1 MRIRTR
7 THTSN
12 SIEID
17 GIEVPVEYAPYYEDF
32 VLAERVGDKLVV
44 AYLVQDTDAF
54 NPMKAGDANGDIYTM
69 PSRYGGGSIS
79 DNASEIYSQLCV
91 NGGRW
96 SDPEPDID
104 YPFHLGE
111 DPGAGKTSCRDLAAD
126 QVYEELLKDPEEV
139 ADYFRREGMPALGL
153 KSRYV
158 HWLKSKE
165 GEDLIFR
172 DLLDVNG
179 VFSERVEVV
188 AREMFRKHWKRIV
201 GPYVV
206 PMYYSAE
213 RGSCSISFSEWDGDW
228 EDLPNCIWVADKLA
242 IENIDASCHPDNV
255 EIKQVAPW
263 PPSTYA
269 FIVDGQ
275 ETFRGTF
282 GEVNVWSKTKYPP
295 NFDDLRAT
303 AIRYAK
309 AVCGEYASWCEGD
322 CYGCVVETFTLA
334 GEGDDQ
340 EWEREGDEEACW
352 GFIGSDHAMDSLRA
366 EFFEPALKAI
376 KKANKEE
383 A

>member
-17 GIEVPVEYAPYYEDF
+17 GIEVPVEFAPYYEDY
-32 VLAERVGDKLVV
+32 VLAERVGDKMVV
-44 AYLVQDTDAF
+44 AYLVHDTDAS
-54 NPMKAGDANGDIYTM
+54 NPLENGDANGDIYTM
-69 PSRYGGGSIS
+69 PQRYGGGYIS
-79 DNASEIYSQLCV
+79 DNAEEIYRQLCV

-104 YPFHLGE
+104 GGFYLQEGGDFV
-111 DPGAGKTSCRDLAAD
+111 SCRDLAAD
-126 QVYEELLKDPEEV
+126 QVYEELLKDSEEV
-139 ADYFRREGMPALGL
+139 ADYFHREGMPALGL

-165 GEDLIFR
+165 GKDLIFR

-179 VFSERVEVV
+179 FFSERVEAV
-188 AREMFRKHWKRIV
+188 AREMFRKHWKRFV

-213 RGSCSISFSEWDGDW
+213 RGSCSIGFSEWDGDW
-228 EDLPNCIWVADKLA
+228 DDLPNCIWVADKLA
-242 IENIDASCHPDNV
+242 IENIDGSCRPDNV
-255 EIKQVAPW
+255 EIKQVEPYPADV
-263 PPSTYA
+263 YA

-282 GEVNVWSKTKYPP
+282 GEVHTWCRTKYPP
-295 NFDDLRAT
+295 NFDDRRAT
-303 AIRYAK
+303 AIRYAE

-334 GEGDDQ
+334 GDEDDPQ
-340 EWEREGDEEACW
+340 WEREGDEEACW
-352 GFIGSDHAMDSLRA
+352 GFIGSDYAMESLRI

-376 KKANKEE
+376 KESDKEE

>member
-17 GIEVPVEYAPYYEDF
+17 GIEVPVEFAPYYEDY
-32 VLAERVGDKLVV
+32 VLAERVGDKMVV
-44 AYLVQDTDAF
+44 AYLVHDEDPL
-54 NPMKAGDANGDIYTM
+54 NPLENSDANGNIYTM
-69 PSRYGGGSIS
+69 PQRYGGGSITDDS
-79 DNASEIYSQLCV
+79 SEIYSHLCV
-91 NGGRW
+91 KGGRW

-104 YPFHLGE
+104 YPFHTEE
-111 DPGAGKTSCRDLAAD
+111 DPGAGKTTCRDLAAE

-165 GEDLIFR
+165 GKDLILR
-172 DLLDVNG
+172 DLLDETG
-179 VFSERVEVV
+179 VFSERVEEA
-188 AREMFRKHWKRIV
+188 ARELFRKHWKRIV

-206 PMYYSAE
+206 PMSYHAE
-213 RGSCSISFSEWDGDW
+213 RGGCSISFSEWDGDW

-255 EIKQVAPW
+255 EIKQVEPY
-263 PPSTYA
+263 PDSVYA

-282 GEVNVWSKTKYPP
+282 GEVHTWCRTKYPP

-303 AIRYAK
+303 AIRYAEG
-309 AVCGEYASWCEGD
+309 VCNEYASWAEGD
-322 CYGCVVETFTLA
+322 CYGCVVETFNRA

-340 EWEREGDEEACW
+340 EWVREGDEEAVW
-352 GFIGSDHAMDSLRA
+352 GFIGSDYAMESLRT
-366 EFFEPALKAI
+366 EFFEPVLKAI
-376 KKANKEE
+376 KESNKEE

>member
-17 GIEVPVEYAPYYEDF
+17 GLEVPVEYAPYYEDF

-44 AYLVQDTDAF
+44 AYLVHDTDAS
-54 NPMKAGDANGDIYTM
+54 NPLEDCDANGDVYTM
-69 PSRYGGGSIS
+69 PSRYGHGYIS
-79 DNASEIYSQLCV
+79 DNASAIYSQLCV

-104 YPFHLGE
+104 CGFRLYDSTDSPL
-111 DPGAGKTSCRDLAAD
+111 TSCRDLAAE

-139 ADYFRREGMPALGL
+139 AYYFRREGMPALGL

-165 GEDLIFR
+165 GKDLILR
-172 DLLDVNG
+172 DLLDETG
-179 VFSERVEVV
+179 VFSERVEEA
-188 AREMFRKHWKRIV
+188 ARELFRKHWKRIV

-206 PMYYSAE
+206 PMSYHAE

-255 EIKQVAPW
+255 KIKQVEPYPAAV
-263 PPSTYA
+263 YA

-275 ETFRGTF
+275 EVFRGTF
-282 GEVNVWSKTKYPP
+282 GEVNVWRKTKYPP

-303 AIRYAK
+303 AIRYAD

-334 GEGDDQ
+334 GDEDDPQ
-340 EWEREGDEEACW
+340 WEREGEEEAVW
-352 GFIGSDHAMDSLRA
+352 GFIGSDHAMDSLKS

-376 KKANKEE
+376 KEPSKEE

>member
-7 THTSN
+7 THTSH

-17 GIEVPVEYAPYYEDF
+17 GIEVPVEYAPSYEDY
-32 VLAERVGDKLVV
+32 VLAERVGDKMVV
-44 AYLVQDTDAF
+44 AYLVHDTDAC
-54 NPMKAGDANGDIYTM
+54 NPLENSDANGNIYTM
-69 PSRYGGGSIS
+69 PQRYGGVITDDAG
-79 DNASEIYSQLCV
+79 EIYSQLCV

-96 SDPEPDID
+96 SDPYPNID
-104 YPFHLGE
+104 YGFQLE
-111 DPGAGKTSCRDLAAD
+111 DGAPSTSCRDLAAD

-165 GEDLIFR
+165 GKDLILR
-172 DLLDVNG
+172 DLLDETG
-179 VFSERVEVV
+179 VFSERVEEA
-188 AREMFRKHWKRIV
+188 ARELFRKHWKRIV

-206 PMYYSAE
+206 PMSYHAE
-213 RGSCSISFSEWDGDW
+213 RGGCSISFSEWDGDW

-255 EIKQVAPW
+255 KLKQVEPW
-263 PPSTYA
+263 PPSVYA
-269 FIVDGQ
+269 VLVDGV
-275 ETFRGTF
+275 EVFRGTY
-282 GEVNVWSKTKYPP
+282 GEARLRIKTLYPP

-303 AIRYAK
+303 AIRYAEG
-309 AVCGEYASWCEGD
+309 VCNEYASWAEGD
-322 CYGCVVETFTLA
+322 CYGCVVETFTLV
-334 GEGDDQ
+334 GEEDDPQ
-340 EWEREGDEEACW
+340 WERVGYEDACW
-352 GFIGSDHAMDSLRA
+352 GFIGSDYAMDSLRT

-376 KKANKEE
+376 KESDKEE